1 MYTYPSMYEVPS
13 TGLRCQR
20 SHKSVVLVILHVQCH
35 HVMPSVIALQVLTE
49 TVNSLDLSKRPFVVK
64 TEDREM
70 EADTVIIA
78 TGAVAK
84 RMTFKGSGEGK
95 GGFWNKGI
103 SACAVRVLWSARARG
118 GGEDL
123 LTGEGGVT
131 QSCSCELQPG
141 SPVSAP
147 IHVCELM
154 ICYSQRWCWR
164 SAAAV

>member
-118 GGEDL
+118 GGRICSRERA
-123 LTGEGGVT
+123 GSRSPAHVNYSRAA
-131 QSCSCELQPG
+131 QSALPSTCAS
-141 SPVSAP
+141 
-147 IHVCELM
+147 
-154 ICYSQRWCWR
+154 
-164 SAAAV
+164 